1 MTHEQALETQ
11 ADERYLLGEMSELER
26 YRFEE
31 HFFQCDECAESMRLG
46 HQLQAQA
53 PALFPTAPARQP
65 AKPATA
71 RPEGSRARRLA
82 PWAAAAVLALAL
94 VYQDR
99 VADAPGGPVA
109 PQPLAVE
116 PVALRPATRGALQ
129 NVPLPPSGESLA
141 LALDVNVGAPGD
153 GLTYTLARE
162 DGTTIVAG
170 QARVPPQGT
179 PLVLLVP
186 AAQLDQGYHLIV
198 LRPAD
203 AGVPPAE
210 YRFNAVYTE
219 TGGRF

>member
-1 MTHEQALETQ
+1 MTHEQALETH
-11 ADERYLLGEMSELER
+11 AAERYLLGEMSELER

-31 HFFQCDECAESMRLG
+31 HFFGCDACAEDMRLG

-53 PALFPTAPARQP
+53 PALFEARPAAAPAPVRS
-65 AKPATA
+65 A
-71 RPEGSRARRLA
+71 GSRARRLA

-99 VADAPGGPVA
+99 VADAPGVPVDSRSQA
-109 PQPLAVE
+109 FE
-116 PVALRPATRGALQ
+116 PVALRPATRGAIQ

-141 LALDVNVGAPGD
+141 LALDVNIGAQGD
-153 GLTYTLARE
+153 ALTYTLAGD
-162 DGTTIVAG
+162 DGSTILAG
-170 QARVPPQGT
+170 QARVPAPGT
-179 PLVLLVP
+179 PLVVVIP
-186 AAQLDQGYHLIV
+186 AAPLDQGYHLIT
-198 LRPAD
+198 LQAAD